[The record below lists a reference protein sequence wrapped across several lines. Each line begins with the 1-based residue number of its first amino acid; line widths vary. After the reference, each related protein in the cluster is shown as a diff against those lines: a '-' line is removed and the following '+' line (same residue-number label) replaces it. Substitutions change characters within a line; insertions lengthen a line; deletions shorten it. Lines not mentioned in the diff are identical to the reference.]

1 MIRRLSARLTALLP
15 GAALPTP
22 DSPLRTPNSPLRTPF
37 SKLPTRLASL
47 LLGAASILGCLS
59 PNPIGA
65 APAPAPAP
73 SHSPTLHGPPNIVF
87 LLTDDQRAD
96 TVRAF
101 GNRHIHTPHL
111 DRLARAGTSFTE
123 AHIMGAQQGAVCV
136 PSRAMLLSGRS
147 LFRIREDLRDTPTW
161 PGQFRQAG
169 WHTHLNG
176 KWHNTANSV
185 APSFSSGHAIF
196 LGGMTDQN
204 VIKVRDLPPNAPLGP
219 ERTVHQPSS
228 ELFAD
233 AAVRFLTERP
243 AETPFV
249 LYVAFTSPHDPRTP
263 PAEFRQR
270 YHADRLPLPGNFLAE
285 HPFDNGELEV
295 RDEKLLP
302 RPRDPK
308 AVRREIAAYYGMI
321 SHVDA
326 QIGRI
331 LDALES
337 TGVASNTYIVWAGDN
352 GLALGSHGLLGKQN
366 LYEHS
371 TRVPLVI
378 AGPGIPRNRRTDALV
393 YLFDLAPTLCE
404 LAGVPPPNGCEG
416 RSLVPLLHRQT
427 RSGRDTVFTAYRN
440 LQRAVRDQRWKLIE
454 YPKVGRTQLFDLRR
468 DPLERTDL
476 ADAPRHAGQRA
487 RLEGELS
494 RARQEFGDPLVG
506 R

>member
-1 MIRRLSARLTALLP
+1 MIRRLLVRLVALLP
-15 GAALPTP
+15 GPSLPSPYSLLPT
-22 DSPLRTPNSPLRTPF
+22 LQ
-37 SKLPTRLASL
+37 SL
-47 LLGAASILGCLS
+47 LLTAAALLGLLPGAGSAKATSQ
-59 PNPIGA
+59 
-65 APAPAPAP
+65 PAPTTAR
-73 SHSPTLHGPPNIVF
+73 PNVLF

-96 TVRAF
+96 TLRAF
-101 GNRHIHTPHL
+101 GNRHIHTPNL
-111 DRLARAGTSFTE
+111 DRLARAGTRFTE

-161 PGQFRQAG
+161 PAQFRQAG

-176 KWHNTANSV
+176 KWHNTAASI

-204 VIKVRDLPPNAPLGP
+204 VIKVRDLSPNEPLGP
-219 ERTVHQPSS
+219 ERTVRQPSS

-243 AETPFV
+243 PATPFV

-263 PAEFRQR
+263 PAEFLTR
-270 YHADRLPLPGNFLAE
+270 YRADRLPLPANFLPQ

-302 RPRDPK
+302 RPRDPA

-331 LDALES
+331 LDALEA
-337 TGVASNTYIVWAGDN
+337 TGQASNTYIVWAGDN

-371 TRVPLVI
+371 TRVPLIV
-378 AGPGIPRNRRTDALV
+378 AGPGIPKNRRTDALV

-404 LAGVPPPNGCEG
+404 LGGVPPPPGSEG
-416 RSLVPLLHRQT
+416 RSLVPVLQGRD
-427 RSGRDTVFTAYRN
+427 RSGRETVFTAYRD
-440 LQRAVRDQRWKLIE
+440 LQRAVRDRRWKLIE
-454 YPKVGRTQLFDLRR
+454 YPKAGRTQLFDLRR

-476 ADAPRHAGQRA
+476 STNPRHAQQRG
-487 RLEGELS
+487 RLETEL
-494 RARQEFGDPLVG
+494 RAAQREFGDPRAG